1 MCPSDDEIMKDIRYL
16 QDTVERLLA
25 DFSRLRTPLLLGDV
39 SVWRPLTDVYET
51 EKELVVRVDVAGM
64 DSRDFDIVLRGR
76 VLTIRG
82 VRRDPAGSGKKHF
95 HKMEISLGQFERNI
109 AIPAGVQLSSM
120 EAHYDNG
127 YLVVR
132 LGKGARQIPQRERM
146 ISVER
151 G

>member
-1 MCPSDDEIMKDIRYL
+1 MCPDDEIMKDIRYL
-16 QDTVERLLA
+16 HETMERLLS
-25 DFSRLRTPLLLGDV
+25 DFSHLRAPLLLSDP

-51 EKELVVRVDVAGM
+51 DKELVVRMDVAGM
-64 DSRDFDIVLRGR
+64 DPTDFDLMLRGR

-82 VRRDPAGSGKKHF
+82 VRRDPMPSGRKHF
-95 HKMEISLGQFERNI
+95 HKMEVSLGPFERNVF
-109 AIPAGVQLSSM
+109 IPSDVQIGSM

-127 YLVVR
+127 FLVVKIT
-132 LGKGARQIPQRERM
+132 KGVRRASHKERV